1 MNKIWIILSLVTLFI
16 SDLKSQDTVKVAT
29 YNLLRYG
36 SNTNRNIDFKKVIDL
51 IDADLYITQ
60 ELTNNSG
67 VTNFLNNVLNK
78 DTDKFLSAKFYD
90 ETDIDQALFYD
101 KNKFEIL
108 STSKIEG
115 DPRNIIAYRLKHIQT
130 EKIFFVF
137 NLHMKASSGSSN
149 EQRRY
154 NQVEQLINYT
164 QQMNEDHFYV
174 VAGDFNI
181 YSTNEPAYQ
190 KFFETT
196 ATGYGKFYDLVNV
209 QGSYRNPEYA
219 IYHTQSPR
227 TSQFGGGASGGMD
240 DRFDYILFSDSLMHS
255 NRTFVI
261 KETYKVIG
269 NDGNHYDKAINIA
282 PNTAVTQEI
291 ADALHDASDH
301 LPVVVDIV
309 FSNEIVMP
317 PENNPPAGND
327 TIFSINEYPSDNL
340 LVGQVIANDP
350 DGDELSF
357 NIISGNDEGFFK
369 INNSGEIRVE
379 EGGLIS
385 YENYKE
391 FILIVEAT
399 DGSLKE
405 NIQVIINIIELPPLS
420 IEAFSNDK
428 VKIFPNPF
436 NDKLII
442 DSKIEL
448 NDIQVY
454 SLEGQKTYLSS
465 KLKGKNEIDFF
476 SKPDGIY
483 ILTFR
488 TINNRVKIKI
498 IKKGH

>member
-1 MNKIWIILSLVTLFI
+1 M
-16 SDLKSQDTVKVAT
+16 
-29 YNLLRYG
+29 
-36 SNTNRNIDFKKVIDL
+36 
-51 IDADLYITQ
+51 
-60 ELTNNSG
+60 
-67 VTNFLNNVLNK
+67 
-78 DTDKFLSAKFYD
+78 
-90 ETDIDQALFYD
+90 
-101 KNKFEIL
+101 

-115 DPRNIIAYRLKHIQT
+115 DPRNIIAYRLQHIQT

-137 NLHMKASSGSSN
+137 NLHMKASQGSSN

-154 NQVEQLINYT
+154 TQVQQLINYT

-196 ATGYGKFYDLVNV
+196 ATGYGKFNDLINV
-209 QGSYRNPEYA
+209 EGSYRNEDYA

-240 DRFDYILFSDSLMHS
+240 DRFDYILFSDSLMQS
-255 NRTFVI
+255 NRTFVL
-261 KETYKVIG
+261 KETYKAIG

-309 FSNEIVMP
+309 FSNEIVTP
-317 PENNPPAGND
+317 PLNNPPIGND
-327 TIFSINEYPSDNL
+327 TIFSLDEYPDDDVF
-340 LVGQVIANDP
+340 VGKILASDP
-350 DGDELSF
+350 DDDELSF

-369 INNSGEIRVE
+369 INNNGEIRVE
-379 EGGLIS
+379 DGGSIS

-391 FILIVEAT
+391 FILIIEVS

-405 NIQVIINIIELPPLS
+405 NIQVIINIVELPPLS
-420 IEAFSNDK
+420 FENFRNE
-428 VKIFPNPF
+428 KINIYPNPF
-436 NDKLII
+436 LESLII
-442 DSKIEL
+442 NTKDELKDIKIY
-448 NDIQVY
+448 D
-454 SLEGQKTYLSS
+454 LEGKISYSNDWLI
-465 KLKGKNEIDFF
+465 GENMINFF
-476 SKPDGIY
+476 DQSDGVY

-488 TINNRVKIKI
+488 VDKEKVKIRI
-498 IKKGH
+498 IKKGQ

>member
-1 MNKIWIILSLVTLFI
+1 MNKIWIILSLVTLLVF
-16 SDLKSQDTVKVAT
+16 DLQSQDTIKVAT

-36 SNTNRNIDFKKVIDL
+36 SNTNRNIDFKKVIDY
-51 IDADLYITQ
+51 IDADIYITQ

-78 DTDKFLSAKFYD
+78 ESDKFLSAKFYD

-115 DPRNIIAYRLKHIQT
+115 DPRNIIAYRLQHIQT

-137 NLHMKASSGSSN
+137 NLHMKASQGSSN
-149 EQRRY
+149 QQRRY
-154 NQVEQLINYT
+154 TQVQQLINYT

-196 ATGYGKFYDLVNV
+196 ATGYGKFNDLINV
-209 QGSYRNPEYA
+209 EGSYRNEDYA

-240 DRFDYILFSDSLMHS
+240 DRFDYILFSDSLMQS
-255 NRTFVI
+255 NRTFVL
-261 KETYKVIG
+261 KETYKAIG

-291 ADALHDASDH
+291 ANALHDASDH

-309 FSNEIVMP
+309 FSNEIVLP
-317 PENNPPAGND
+317 PVNNPPIGND
-327 TIFSINEYPSDNL
+327 TIFSLDEYPGDNVF
-340 LVGQVIANDP
+340 VGKVVANDP

-357 NIISGNDEGFFK
+357 RILSGNDEGFFK
-369 INNSGEIRVE
+369 INNNGEIRVE
-379 EGGLIS
+379 DGSALS
-385 YENYKE
+385 YLNYKE
-391 FILIVEAT
+391 FILIIEVS
-399 DGSLKE
+399 DGLLKE

-420 IEAFSNDK
+420 LENFKNDK
-428 VKIFPNPF
+428 IKIFPNPF
-436 NDKLII
+436 FESIVI
-442 DSKIEL
+442 DSEEELKDIKIY
-448 NDIQVY
+448 D
-454 SLEGQKTYLSS
+454 
-465 KLKGKNEIDFF
+465 LKGKISYSTDKLVGDNIINFIDQ
-476 SKPDGIY
+476 SDGVY
-483 ILTFR
+483 ILSFR
-488 TINNRVKIKI
+488 VNKEKVKIRI
-498 IKKGH
+498 IKKGQ